1 MICRLLW
8 FFYAVFVGRGLF
20 LLYLHPMNMRAVSAS
35 WWSKKRLR
43 PVSSVAMAAISSSE
57 SAKSNMSTF
66 CCIRSMWVDLGMM
79 MTPRWINQRRAI
91 CTMLFPY
98 LLPISASI
106 EFVKKPLR
114 PSVSG
119 LHDMM
124 RVPNSFAVQS
134 VGWIRVFPL
143 DSQLEQSPCC

>member
-1 MICRLLW
+1 M
-8 FFYAVFVGRGLF
+8 
-20 LLYLHPMNMRAVSAS
+20 
-35 WWSKKRLR
+35 
-43 PVSSVAMAAISSSE
+43 SSVAMVAISSSVN
-57 SAKSNMSTF
+57 SKIGNVRLF
-66 CCIRSMWVDLGMM
+66 WLHPFYVNRFGMM

-134 VGWIRVFPL
+134 VG
-143 DSQLEQSPCC
+143 

>member
-1 MICRLLW
+1 M
-8 FFYAVFVGRGLF
+8 
-20 LLYLHPMNMRAVSAS
+20 
-35 WWSKKRLR
+35 
-43 PVSSVAMAAISSSE
+43 SSVAMVAISLSVNSKLE
-57 SAKSNMSTF
+57 MSVF
-66 CCIRSMWVDLGMM
+66 CCIRSMCIDLGMM

-134 VGWIRVFPL
+134 VG
-143 DSQLEQSPCC
+143 